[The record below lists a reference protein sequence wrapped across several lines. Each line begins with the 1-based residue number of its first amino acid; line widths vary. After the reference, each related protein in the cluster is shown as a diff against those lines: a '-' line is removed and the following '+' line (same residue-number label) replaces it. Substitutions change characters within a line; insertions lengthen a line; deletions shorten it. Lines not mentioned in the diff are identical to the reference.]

1 MSARIHN
8 CAFAGIVW
16 LMVSAQA
23 LASEPPE
30 LQHNPFARPSSE
42 VIAVRSPD
50 ATDNPA
56 ADSTLDLRATM
67 VGTTGRLA
75 NVAGRILR
83 QGDEVNGFVLQHIH
97 EDHAIF
103 VRNGKRRTVYV
114 KPDQVEDDE

>member
-1 MSARIHN
+1 MNRRISIPV
-8 CAFAGIVW
+8 ASVGI
-16 LMVSAQA
+16 LLTASVSV
-23 LASEPPE
+23 LASEPPQ
-30 LQHNPFARPSSE
+30 LRHNPFARPPSE
-42 VIAVRSPD
+42 AIATRPLD
-50 ATDNPA
+50 FADDAATD
-56 ADSTLDLRATM
+56 STIDLRATM

-75 NVAGRILR
+75 NVSGRTLR

>member
-1 MSARIHN
+1 MSARVLISVI
-8 CAFAGIVW
+8 AGIV
-16 LMVSAQA
+16 LLVTAQA

-30 LQHNPFARPSSE
+30 LRHNPFARPPSE

-50 ATDNPA
+50 TTDNPA
-56 ADSTLDLRATM
+56 TDSTLELRATM

-75 NVAGRILR
+75 NVAGRTLR
-83 QGDEVNGFVLQHIH
+83 QGDEVNGFVLEHIH